1 MVSDGEL
8 DSSSLSRSIDLTA
21 VNDAPQLSA
30 IESFAVSYV
39 ENSSATAITSDLSV
53 AELDDTHLE
62 GAVVSITAGYQ
73 STEDVLSFIDTA
85 GISGSWNA
93 ATGELTLTGTAT
105 IAAYEAALRT
115 VSYQNTSD
123 NPDTNIRTISFVCL
137 LYTSPSP
144 RDRTRSRMPSSA

>member
-1 MVSDGEL
+1 M
-8 DSSSLSRSIDLTA
+8 
-21 VNDAPQLSA
+21 
-30 IESFAVSYV
+30 
-39 ENSSATAITSDLSV
+39 
-53 AELDDTHLE
+53 AELDDTLLD

-123 NPDTNIRTISFVCL
+123 NPDTNIRTISFVVSDGEL
-137 LYTSPSP
+137 ESNGQNRNLVITAVNDAPQQSAIEASALSYTEN
-144 RDRTRSRMPSSA
+144 DGAVAITSSLVLAELDDTHLESATLSLIHI